1 MTVSSTT
8 PTTPSPTAALAAA
21 ATSTAATKAAND
33 KNYDTFL
40 KMMTTQIKNQD
51 PLNPMSADQLA
62 VQLATFSG
70 VEQQTKTNDLLTQ
83 MLSQNNLGAMSQ
95 VVGWVG
101 KEARLAA
108 PAYFDGSTPI
118 TLSPNPAADADK
130 AVLVVT
136 DQAGNE
142 VSRTELPVS
151 TVDYKWPGLDSS
163 GNPLPKG
170 VYSFSLD
177 SYQGDSLLGTTDVEY
192 YGKISEIR
200 NSANGVSAMLPGGV
214 EALTSLIT
222 AIREPAAN

>member
-1 MTVSSTT
+1 MTVTDTT
-8 PTTPSPTAALAAA
+8 FTTPSAAA
-21 ATSTAATKAAND
+21 AINSATTTAAQDNN
-33 KNYDTFL
+33 KNYETFL

-70 VEQQTKTNDLLTQ
+70 VEQQTKTNDLLSQ
-83 MLSQNNLGAMSQ
+83 MLSQNNLAAMSQ

-101 KEARLAA
+101 KEGRLAA

-118 TLSPNPAADADK
+118 TISPNPAANADK
-130 AVLVVT
+130 TFLVVQ
-136 DQAGNE
+136 DQSGAE
-142 VSRTELPVS
+142 VSRTQVPVS
-151 TVDYKWPGLDSS
+151 TVDYKWQGLDTS

-170 VYSFSLD
+170 VYSLSLE
-177 SYQGDSLLGTTDVEY
+177 SYQGDNMLGTSDVEY

-200 NSANGVSAMLPGGV
+200 TTGNGVSAMLPGGV

-222 AIREPAAN
+222 AIREPAAS

>member
-1 MTVSSTT
+1 MTVALNTT
-8 PTTPSPTAALAAA
+8 ASPTAAFAS
-21 ATSTAATKAAND
+21 ATTTDTQKND

-40 KMMTTQIKNQD
+40 KMMTAQIKNQD

-70 VEQQTKTNDLLTQ
+70 VEQQTKTNDLLNKLLTQ
-83 MLSQNNLGAMSQ
+83 NTLGAMSQ

-118 TLSPNPAADADK
+118 TISPSPAADADK
-130 AVLVVT
+130 AVLVVK

-151 TVDYKWPGLDSS
+151 TVDYKWQGLGSD

-170 VYSFSLD
+170 VYSLSME
-177 SYQGDSLLGTTDVEY
+177 SSQAGQLLGTSDVEY

-200 NSANGVSAMLPGGV
+200 SSANGVSAMLPGGV
-214 EALTSLIT
+214 EALTSIIT
-222 AIREPAAN
+222 AIREPAVN